1 MQQIIK
7 DVINNR
13 KLKKIVF
20 SKPIDK
26 LIIKTVGLLFV
37 KDGEIY
43 MQFETFMK
51 DGKAIHKNIAISN
64 CIDTI
69 TSMIENEYNQTDIIT
84 ISGSCNILR
93 SKKGKIHIVNN
104 IINSDSV
111 EIKTHNKTKNRLLDG
126 KEKFLYELGISDIN
140 GRVND
145 KRQAKFKQINRF
157 LELVDDIS
165 PDDDNLTIY
174 DLCCGKSYLTFA
186 VYHYFTEIKNRNL
199 TMYGVDLKCEVI
211 DKCNEI
217 AEKIGYHGLKFIC
230 ADVNEYIIETT
241 PDIVISLHACD
252 IATDIVLAKAI
263 RSNAKI
269 ILSTPCCHHEMSK
282 QIVSDELKFITQYG
296 ILKQKLCDTA
306 TDALRCK
313 RLEIEGYKVEA
324 VELID
329 PDETPKNVMI
339 RAVKHKRQLS
349 EAQIS
354 KLKKEYDDA
363 CRLLNVEPYL
373 NKILV

>member
-13 KLKKIVF
+13 TLKKIVF

-26 LIIKTVGLLFV
+26 LIIKTVGVLFI
-37 KDGEIY
+37 KDGENY
-43 MQFETFMK
+43 LQLETFMK
-51 DGKAIHKNIAISN
+51 DGKAIHKNIAISD
-64 CIDTI
+64 CTDKII
-69 TSMIENEYNQTDIIT
+69 SMIENEYNQTDIIT
-84 ISGSCNILR
+84 TSGNCNILR

-104 IINSDSV
+104 IINNDFV
-111 EIKTHNKTKNRLLDG
+111 ELKTHNKIKNRLLDG
-126 KEKFLYELGISDIN
+126 KEQFLYELGISDIN

-186 VYHYFTEIKNRNL
+186 VYHYFTEIKNRNV
-199 TMYGVDLKCEVI
+199 TMYGVDLKCDVI
-211 DKCNEI
+211 DKCNGI
-217 AEKIGYHGLKFIC
+217 AEKVEYHGLKFIC
-230 ADVNEYIIETT
+230 ADVNKYIIEII
-241 PDIVISLHACD
+241 PDMVISLHACD
-252 IATDIVLAKAI
+252 IATDIVLAKAV

-282 QIVSDELKFITQYG
+282 QITSDELNFITQHG
-296 ILKQKLCDTA
+296 ILKQKLCDVA

-324 VELID
+324 IELID

-339 RAVKHKRQLS
+339 RAVKRKRQLS
-349 EAQIS
+349 EERIL
-354 KLKKEYDDA
+354 KLKNEYDDA
-363 CRLLNVEPYL
+363 CKLLNAEPYL
-373 NKILV
+373 NKILM